1 MLRVT
6 EDRWRRYHYDVEANK
21 VALEIELKFFEQH
34 RKEWL
39 EHHAGKYALV
49 KGEELRGVYD
59 TQEAAYA
66 EGVATFG
73 IEPFLIK
80 QVLPEDE
87 VHHLPAYH
95 LGLMHA
101 VV

>member
-1 MLRVT
+1 
-6 EDRWRRYHYDVEANK
+6 
-21 VALEIELKFFEQH
+21 
-34 RKEWL
+34 
-39 EHHAGKYALV
+39 LV
-49 KGEELRGVYD
+49 KAKNLHGVYD

-66 EGVATFG
+66 EGVVTFG

-80 QVLPEDE
+80 QILPEDE

>member
-1 MLRVT
+1 MALDT
-6 EDRWRRYHYDVEANK
+6 E
-21 VALEIELKFFEQH
+21 LEYFEEH
-34 RKEWL
+34 RAEWV
-39 EHHAGKYALV
+39 EHHAGKFALV
-49 KGEELRGVYD
+49 KAKTLHGVYD

-80 QVLPEDE
+80 QILPEDE

-95 LGLMHA
+95 LGLMNA